1 MPDEKMP
8 DGQMPDVTVTMLT
21 SSLQRDRLS
30 IAKLPVTTGPI
41 NRMGEHNH
49 AFRHFCLTP
58 TLDLNL
64 GKLNALRSFDQS
76 LRRLRGYQ
84 DR

>member
-1 MPDEKMP
+1 MP
-8 DGQMPDVTVTMLT
+8 DGKMPDVTVTMLT
-21 SSLQRDRLS
+21 SGLQSDRLS
-30 IAKLPVTTGPI
+30 IAKLPVVTGPV

-49 AFRHFCLTP
+49 EFRHFCLTP

-64 GKLNALRSFDQS
+64 RKLNALRSFDQS
-76 LRRLRGYQ
+76 LRRLRGDQ